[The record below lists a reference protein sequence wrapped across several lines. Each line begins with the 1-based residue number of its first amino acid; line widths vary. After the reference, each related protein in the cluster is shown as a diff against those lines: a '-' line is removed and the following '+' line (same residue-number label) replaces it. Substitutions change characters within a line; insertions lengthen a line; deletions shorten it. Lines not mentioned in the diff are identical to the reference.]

1 MCCRC
6 ALKPTK
12 ETPAFNVPAGTVA
25 APVKGTVV
33 AMENLPDETFAAGVL
48 GKGVG
53 VQPESG
59 VVTAPFS
66 GKVTQVAET
75 GHAIG
80 LESADGLEVLI
91 HVGVDTVDMN
101 GVGFTPKVKV
111 GDTVRPGQEIL
122 AFDRA
127 AIKKA
132 GHPDVV
138 VVMLT
143 NADDFGT
150 VECAPEGAVSLGGQ
164 IIQTKK

>member
-1 MCCRC
+1 
-6 ALKPTK
+6 
-12 ETPAFNVPAGTVA
+12 
-25 APVKGTVV
+25 
-33 AMENLPDETFAAGVL
+33 MENIPDETFATGVL

-53 VQPESG
+53 VQPETG
-59 VVTAPFS
+59 VVCAPFA

-75 GHAIG
+75 GHALG
-80 LESADGLEVLI
+80 LESADGLELLI

-101 GVGFTPKVKV
+101 GKGFTPKVKV
-111 GDTVRPGQEIL
+111 GDAVYPGQELL

-132 GHPDVV
+132 GHPDIV

-150 VECAPEGAVSLGGQ
+150 VECASADEAVLGTQ
-164 IIQTKK
+164 IISAKK